1 MVVKR
6 RNCLWLVSALI
17 LFGFLAGCAQ
27 SGLEWAPKGPYLAYH
42 KELPAAER
50 AVEAARAAGKD
61 RECPAE
67 FAAAEKLKDDAYQ
80 TYWACRT
87 SEAIGKANDAA
98 AKANA
103 LCPTRAVAPVVPP
116 PPATPTAAITAS
128 PATIQQ
134 GQCATLTW
142 SATNATSTS
151 LNHGLGAVAPS
162 GSRQVCPT
170 STVAYLLTATGAG
183 GLASEVATVTV
194 TAPPPPPAAPT
205 ASISAS
211 PTSVRKGQCATLIWS
226 STNATSTSL
235 NHGLGAVASS
245 GARQVCPDST
255 ASYLLT
261 ATGAGGVASEV
272 ATVTVTAP
280 PPPPAAPVPPPA
292 PEQLTLRINF
302 DTDKATIRP
311 ADAADLQKAVAFVQ
325 RHPGRRIAIV
335 GHTDNVGNPTHNQRL
350 SERRAAAVKA
360 YLLPARGVR
369 RRAPHDGGLRANQ
382 AHRRQCHCDW
392 PGPEPAGGT
401 RGGTV
406 AGTVVRSR

>member
-87 SEAIGKANDAA
+87 NEAIGKANDAA
-98 AKANA
+98 ARANA
-103 LCPTRAVAPVVPP
+103 LCPKRAVAPVVPP
-116 PPATPTAAITAS
+116 PPAVPTAAISVS
-128 PATIQQ
+128 PTTIQA

-142 SATNATSTS
+142 SATNATATT

-162 GSRQVCPT
+162 GTRQVCPT
-170 STVAYLLTATGAG
+170 STAAYLLTATGAG
-183 GLASEVATVTV
+183 GIASEVATVNV
-194 TAPPPPPAAPT
+194 TAPPPPAVPT
-205 ASISAS
+205 ATITAS

-226 STNATSTSL
+226 STNATATTL
-235 NHGLGAVASS
+235 NHGLGAVDSS
-245 GARQVCPDST
+245 GSRQVCPAST

-280 PPPPAAPVPPPA
+280 PPAAPVLTPA

-311 ADAADLQKAVAFVQ
+311 ADAAELQKAVAFVQ
-325 RHPGRRIAIV
+325 RYPGRRIAIV

-350 SERRAAAVKA
+350 SERRAAAVKD
-360 YLLPARGVR
+360 YLLQHGVSGGERLTTVGYGQTRPIADNATATGRAQNR
-369 RRAPHDGGLRANQ
+369 RVEL
-382 AHRRQCHCDW
+382 
-392 PGPEPAGGT
+392 
-401 RGGTV
+401 V
-406 AGTVVRSR
+406 AVP

>member
-116 PPATPTAAITAS
+116 PPAVPTAAITAS

-194 TAPPPPPAAPT
+194 TAPPPPPAAP
-205 ASISAS
+205 
-211 PTSVRKGQCATLIWS
+211 
-226 STNATSTSL
+226 
-235 NHGLGAVASS
+235 
-245 GARQVCPDST
+245 
-255 ASYLLT
+255 
-261 ATGAGGVASEV
+261 
-272 ATVTVTAP
+272 
-280 PPPPAAPVPPPA
+280 VPPPA

-311 ADAADLQKAVAFVQ
+311 ADAAELQKAVAFVQ

-350 SERRAAAVKA
+350 SERRAAAVKD
-360 YLLPARGVR
+360 YLLQHGVSGGERLTTVGYGQTRPIADNATATGRAQNR
-369 RRAPHDGGLRANQ
+369 RVEL
-382 AHRRQCHCDW
+382 
-392 PGPEPAGGT
+392 
-401 RGGTV
+401 V
-406 AGTVVRSR
+406 AVP